1 MPYSSRLE
9 LVIDSRSGERSL
21 KRVKR
26 GLDDVDRAGDR
37 AQDSARGM
45 GRELGNLR
53 TVALAAGGA
62 LAAMG
67 VTSFSRDVFNTVSSV
82 EKMRASLATVTG
94 SIEGANSA
102 WEQMR
107 EFAKTTPFELEQSV
121 QGFIRMKSLGLDP
134 TERAMRSFANTAAA
148 MNTDLM
154 QMVEAVADATVG
166 EFERLREYGIRASQD
181 GDRVSLTFQGVTTEI
196 GNNAREIQQY
206 LENIGN
212 TNFADAAIDQMDT
225 LGGKANNLG
234 DSITDLYL
242 SIGEAGATDLFNAV
256 LDGAAD
262 AVDYLNDNVETL
274 AAGVELLSDAAILAA
289 AIYTGRFVAAM
300 AAGTASIARKTA
312 ANIADA
318 KAESVASQQL
328 ARRSAAELASAK
340 AMLSSIRIE
349 EQATRGTAAHKFAL
363 DALSAARV
371 RAAEAAGAHTVATNA
386 ATTAM
391 GRASIAARGLS
402 GAMALVGG
410 PAGVA
415 VLAAGSIYYFRE
427 ELGLVPRQA
436 GLAADE
442 IERLRG
448 ELDDLSDAA
457 IESRISTL
465 TQDLKQVAL
474 QAAAARDE
482 LSSLNQEASGAGV
495 LGFDAGHIGQTVRAT
510 TALGNALDR
519 QKRIEQEIIEAR
531 QELGSRNF
539 KTLDEWLFE
548 NPGGGSGGGGGGDAS
563 KDRIRE
569 LERQADALEALR
581 REFDPMREA
590 QADYNE
596 RLGMLNEALARGVV
610 GQEEYGRGIRWA
622 ADQLQQAAVDAAPY
636 LSRLEAINEEYVK
649 GRSLGDLFA
658 QQQAA
663 KSITGPAGKIAR
675 SGIGGRI
682 EEQVMQGAPVVEGLD
697 PEYGGAF
704 GELQRIQQEREALQ
718 AWYDEKIAMYQQY
731 RELETENAAQYDAVL
746 RDLRQSRAEAEIAI
760 QQQERSAIL
769 SGSASMF
776 GSLAQMSAQYAGDSA
791 GITKA
796 LIGFQQVANIAQML
810 GYLGVGTAR
819 QFADLP
825 WYAAVG
831 TAASVGAQIGSLLSM
846 VKGVETPATPSFSA
860 SSYAGAFDNGGSIPS
875 GKWGIAGEYGP
886 EIIEG
891 PARVTSRKQTAEM
904 LGQQSHGNHTT
915 VNVIEDASRAG
926 QVNERQDADGKNV
939 IDVVVADIAGDGKI
953 HKAISS
959 KYALSTK
966 GR

>member
-1 MPYSSRLE
+1 MTYSSRLE
-9 LVIDSRSGERSL
+9 LVIDSRSGEQSL
-21 KRVKR
+21 KRVER

-242 SIGEAGATDLFNAV
+242 SIGEAGATDLFNAA

-274 AAGVELLSDAAILAA
+274 ATGVELLSDAAILAA
-289 AIYTGRFVAAM
+289 GIYTGRFVAAM

-318 KAESVASQQL
+318 KAESVASRQI
-328 ARRSAAELASAK
+328 ARRTAAELASAK

-415 VLAAGSIYYFRE
+415 VLAAGSLYYFRE
-427 ELGLVPRQA
+427 ELGLVQRQT
-436 GLAADE
+436 GLSTDE
-442 IERLRG
+442 LEKLRG
-448 ELDDLSDAA
+448 EIDDLSEAA
-457 IESRISTL
+457 LNNRISAL
-465 TQDLKQVAL
+465 SQDLKEVTL
-474 QAAAARDE
+474 DAAAARDE
-482 LSSLNQEASGAGV
+482 LSSLSQVASGAGV
-495 LGFDAGHIGQTVRAT
+495 LGFDAGHIGQNVRAT
-510 TALGNALDR
+510 TALGDALER
-519 QKRIEQEIIEAR
+519 QKKIEQELLETR

-569 LERQADALEALR
+569 LERQADALESLR
-581 REFDPMREA
+581 REFDPMRAA

-622 ADQLQQAAVDAAPY
+622 ADQLQQAAVDADPY
-636 LSRLEAINEEYVK
+636 LSRLKAINEEYVR
-649 GRSLGDLFA
+649 GQSLGELFA

-663 KSITGPAGKIAR
+663 KSITGPAGEIAR

-682 EEQVMQGAPVVEGLD
+682 EDQVMQGAPVVEGLE

-731 RELETENAAQYDAVL
+731 RELEAENAAQYNSVIAEL
-746 RDLRQSRAEAEIAI
+746 EQQRASQMVEI
-760 QQQERSAIL
+760 QKQESQARL
-769 SGSASMF
+769 MGASELF
-776 GSLAQMSAQYAGDSA
+776 GSLSG
-791 GITKA
+791 
-796 LIGFQQVANIAQML
+796 IAQAFAGEQSDIYRGL
-810 GYLGVGTAR
+810 FAAEKAYSVASVLLSSYDAIAKAWASAPFPYNLPSVAVATAETGALSAAVQGVG
-819 QFADLP
+819 
-825 WYAAVG
+825 
-831 TAASVGAQIGSLLSM
+831 
-846 VKGVETPATPSFSA
+846 
-860 SSYAGAFDNGGSIPS
+860 YAGAFDNGGNIPT

-904 LGQQSHGNHTT
+904 LQGGDGGGVEVDVQIINQGQPKQ
-915 VNVIEDASRAG
+915 VNARLEQAANKKFILSVMQEDLDSGSSSSYTGQLASRYRMKRG
-926 QVNERQDADGKNV
+926 G
-939 IDVVVADIAGDGKI
+939 
-953 HKAISS
+953 
-959 KYALSTK
+959 T
-966 GR
+966 